1 MKLVSKPNYKWDD
14 KIQVEV
20 SLGELASIYAVF
32 VGMQSEELL
41 KEIEDIF
48 PNTNDLIGFV
58 KENEMEYEIYKSVY
72 EILKM
77 KGVFGL

>member
-32 VGMQSEELL
+32 VGMQIEELL
-41 KEIEDIF
+41 KKIEDIF

-77 KGVFGL
+77 KGAFES